1 MEARRTGAR
10 GPCVLQ
16 RVWTRGDTRGSRTA
30 AAVVSRS
37 CRAGLMPHDCL
48 DLSCDGGMCR
58 SGDLQWCACS
68 TNRKK

>member
-37 CRAGLMPHDCL
+37 CRAGSYASR
-48 DLSCDGGMCR
+48 LSR
-58 SGDLQWCACS
+58 SEL
-68 TNRKK
+68 